1 MQSND
6 SERATAQNLL
16 ESISG
21 YVDDL
26 AHCTDAV
33 RLSDAVQNFLTA
45 CARFHRYSWNN
56 MLMIMLAQPDARH
69 VAGFQTWKKLGRFV
83 KRGEH
88 GIAILVPILL
98 RSKVQAE
105 VRAEDAASKSGQE
118 PATPASRVGFKVG
131 YVFDV
136 SQTEGKDL
144 PPLPDWR
151 SPARQEVLHARLITF
166 AESLGITVRTGELHG
181 NAEGASHGGA
191 ITLRERAGT
200 ETLIH
205 ELAHELL
212 HRTGERVARK
222 TAEIDAES
230 VGYVVGCHY
239 GLEGLNC
246 PTYLALWGADAN
258 AIRDRFKAITT
269 CAARIIAGV
278 ESGDATASNPVPDP
292 VLSIN
297 DSNSVEPMIA

>member
-1 MQSND
+1 MQGND
-6 SERATAQNLL
+6 SERVSARNLL

-56 MLMIMLAQPDARH
+56 MLMIMLARPDARH

-98 RSKVQAE
+98 RSKAQAE
-105 VRAEDAASKSGQE
+105 VRAEDAALKSSQE
-118 PATPASRVGFKVG
+118 PVAPTSRIGFKVG

-151 SPARQEVLHARLITF
+151 SPARQDVLHARLTSF
-166 AESLGITVRTGELHG
+166 AESLGITVRTGELHS

-191 ITLRERAGT
+191 ITLREGAGT
-200 ETLIH
+200 QTLIH

-258 AIRDRFKAITT
+258 AIRDRFKAIST

-297 DSNSVEPMIA
+297 DSNSLESMIA